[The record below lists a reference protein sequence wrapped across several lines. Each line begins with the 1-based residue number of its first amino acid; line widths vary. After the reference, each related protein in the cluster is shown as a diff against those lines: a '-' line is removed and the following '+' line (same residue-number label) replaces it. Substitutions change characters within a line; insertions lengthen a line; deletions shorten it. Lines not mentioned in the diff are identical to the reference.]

1 MGKVRVLVDSPMIQ
15 IDEGFYQV
23 KPYRPG
29 KKLKDNIAYTIDGR
43 DIVYLYRGKLK
54 SDSYLPGIYIKKG
67 QIHIIEPDIEDIEKY
82 DIDNIN
88 EFSSDRIFD
97 EILNN
102 SDEFVLPEDV
112 EIINNNSDIFVPVI
126 KEEDDFLKVAVKQ
139 MILDKQVNLK
149 NYKDKF
155 SNHYLLTNMKSA
167 LSKSTKMTVPN
178 FNTWCDVFGV
188 DWELRLYDNGT
199 DRIRPLEEDIVIRSE
214 DFK

>member
-1 MGKVRVLVDSPMIQ
+1 MGKVRVLVDSPIIQ
-15 IDEGFYQV
+15 IDDGFYEV
-23 KPYRPG
+23 EPYRAG
-29 KKLKDNIAYTIDGR
+29 KKLKDNIAYTVDGH
-43 DIVYLYRGKLK
+43 DYVYLYRGKLK
-54 SDSYLPGIYIKKG
+54 SDSYLPGIYMKKG
-67 QIHIIEPDIEDIEKY
+67 EIRIIEPDIEDVDKY

-102 SDEFVLPEDV
+102 SEEFVLPEDV
-112 EIINNNSDIFVPVI
+112 EVINNNSDVFVPVI
-126 KEEDDFLKVAVKQ
+126 KEDDDFLKVAVKQ
-139 MILDKQVNLK
+139 MILNKQVNLK

-178 FNTWCDVFGV
+178 FTTWCNVFGV

-199 DRIRPLEEDIVIRSE
+199 DKIRPMEEDIVIRSE
-214 DFK
+214 DF